1 MAEEPRVIVV
11 DDEEPMLEW
20 LSIFLEQNGFRVQ
33 CFSSGKDAVESGKS
47 DPPDVLV
54 VDIKMP
60 GMSGLETFSLIKENS
75 PDLIGIVM
83 TAYSSVETAVNA
95 IRQGASDYLI
105 KPFQAEQLLI
115 AIEKALGSRKIERE
129 NRDLRQKV
137 KHDFDF
143 RSIIGKSRSILHL
156 LEQVRMVAGN
166 RSTVLITGES
176 GTGKELVA
184 RAIHQNSRRS
194 DGPFLGVS
202 CGSFSPNLLESE
214 LFGHKRGS
222 FTGAH
227 RDKEGLLVAS
237 SGGTFFLDEIG
248 ELERDLQVKLL
259 RALQERQVRP
269 VGATGSISFDTR
281 IVAAT
286 NRDLNSMVDSGEF
299 RSDLYYRLNVIPI
312 NVPAL
317 RDRVVD
323 IPILIEHF
331 IERNEGIP
339 DKEFTPDALNV
350 LRQYRWP
357 GNVRELENLVER
369 LCVMTRGN
377 LIDVDELPQFLFQK
391 IEPPVRRRKGDT
403 VLPIMATQ
411 METPLLKDIE
421 KAWILFV
428 LEHAADG
435 QKRKAARLLGINES
449 TLHRKLDKYSSEE
462 S

>member
-11 DDEEPMLEW
+11 DDEEPMLDW

-60 GMSGLETFSLIKENS
+60 GMSGLETFSLIKESS

-184 RAIHQNSRRS
+184 RAIHQNSRR
-194 DGPFLGVS
+194 
-202 CGSFSPNLLESE
+202 
-214 LFGHKRGS
+214 
-222 FTGAH
+222 
-227 RDKEGLLVAS
+227 
-237 SGGTFFLDEIG
+237 
-248 ELERDLQVKLL
+248 
-259 RALQERQVRP
+259 
-269 VGATGSISFDTR
+269 
-281 IVAAT
+281 
-286 NRDLNSMVDSGEF
+286 
-299 RSDLYYRLNVIPI
+299 
-312 NVPAL
+312 
-317 RDRVVD
+317 
-323 IPILIEHF
+323 
-331 IERNEGIP
+331 
-339 DKEFTPDALNV
+339 
-350 LRQYRWP
+350 
-357 GNVRELENLVER
+357 
-369 LCVMTRGN
+369 
-377 LIDVDELPQFLFQK
+377 
-391 IEPPVRRRKGDT
+391 
-403 VLPIMATQ
+403 
-411 METPLLKDIE
+411 
-421 KAWILFV
+421 
-428 LEHAADG
+428 
-435 QKRKAARLLGINES
+435 
-449 TLHRKLDKYSSEE
+449 
-462 S
+462 